1 MRYVALVFA
10 LLAPPQATRPAQI
23 ILVRPGEAAEHLRP

>member
-23 ILVRPGEAAEHLRP
+23 ILFGHGEAAEHLRP

>member
-23 ILVRPGEAAEHLRP
+23 ILVRPGEAAENLRP